1 MHTRKAKRSTAR
13 DLVRVL
19 FRHKRQMLWFF
30 ATTMGLVIVGLIVMP
45 RTYMSEARLF
55 VRMGKESVGLDPTA
69 AMGQTVPVE
78 PSRENEINSE
88 LDILRSRVLMQDVVE
103 KLGSDVILRSTADG
117 KRTWAQT
124 LLLPIS
130 TVISFATESG
140 EGSPEERAIRKLE
153 KSITCSTARKSNVI
167 VVKCK
172 ARDPRLAQTIADTFV
187 NSYLLRHAKANRT
200 SGSHDFFVQQSTI
213 LQDQL
218 DKANEELR
226 AAKNKV
232 GLLSIDGQRENIQQQ
247 INTLESRMLENNRN
261 RAASHAKIKALNET
275 LAKIPAQL
283 TAEEVSGLPNV
294 AGDSMRN
301 ELYKLQMEENSAASR
316 HTDEHPGLKA
326 IRRQVDE
333 MKTILAEQEARRSQT
348 TKKLNPVY
356 QDAQKDLLLTEAQL
370 ASEDAEAK
378 SLETQMADIRTRLT
392 EMNDTQERVNELVR
406 KTELIEASYRQY
418 AQNRE
423 QARIDEALESDRI
436 SNVNVVQP
444 PSFVAK
450 PVSPKKGL
458 TLACGLILATL
469 GSLTLAF
476 ASEHFDRSVKTA
488 EEVERELGVP
498 VLLSVPRHL
507 RNEFQLN

>member
-1 MHTRKAKRSTAR
+1 MQTRSAKRSTAR

-30 ATTMGLVIVGLIVMP
+30 TATMGLVIAALVVMP

-69 AMGQTVPVE
+69 AMGQTVSVE
-78 PSRENEINSE
+78 PSRESEINSE
-88 LDILRSRVLMQDVVE
+88 LDILRSRVLLQDVVA
-103 KLGSDVILRSTADG
+103 KLGSDTILRTTADG
-117 KRTWAQT
+117 KKTW
-124 LLLPIS
+124 
-130 TVISFATESG
+130 FATFTTPLTATIAFITQSN
-140 EGSPEERAIRKLE
+140 EGTPEEQAIRKLE
-153 KSITCSTARKSNVI
+153 KSITCTSARKSNVI
-167 VVKCK
+167 AVKCK

-187 NSYLLRHAKANRT
+187 AAYTSRHAKANRT
-200 SGSHDFFVQQSTI
+200 SGSHDFFVEQST
-213 LQDQL
+213 LLKDQL

-226 AAKNKV
+226 SAKNKI
-232 GLLSIDGQRENIQQQ
+232 GLLSIDGQRESIQQQ
-247 INTLESRMLENNRN
+247 VNAIETRMLENNRA
-261 RAASHAKIKALNET
+261 RATSTAKIKALKEKLT
-275 LAKIPAQL
+275 AIPEQL
-283 TAEEVSGLPNV
+283 TSEETTGLPNV

-301 ELYKLQMEENSAASR
+301 ELYKLQIEENSAASR
-316 HTDEHPGLKA
+316 HTDDHPGLQA
-326 IRRQVDE
+326 IRRQVTE
-333 MKTILAEQEARRSQT
+333 MKSILAEQEARRSQS

-356 QDAQKDLLLTEAQL
+356 QDGQKDLLISEAQL
-370 ASEDAEAK
+370 AGEEAEAK
-378 SLETQMADIRTRLT
+378 SLDTQMADIRGRLT
-392 EMNDTQERVNELVR
+392 ELNDTQERVNELVR
-406 KTELIEASYRQY
+406 HTEMLETSYRQY

-444 PSFVAK
+444 PTFVAK

-458 TLACGLILATL
+458 ALACGLLLATL

-476 ASEHFDRSVKTA
+476 ATEHFDRSVKTP